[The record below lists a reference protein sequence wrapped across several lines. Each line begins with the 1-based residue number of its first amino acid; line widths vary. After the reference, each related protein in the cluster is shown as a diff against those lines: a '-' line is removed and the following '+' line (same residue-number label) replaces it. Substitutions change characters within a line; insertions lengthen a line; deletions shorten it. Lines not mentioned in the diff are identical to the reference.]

1 MPDGQGDNVVERPQ
15 HDSLHLLHVSCVLE
29 QIHWETHSFSSFVV
43 CKKKKNSNYFTDV
56 LPTCLLP
63 FILLHGILSIIPLA
77 LAYASE
83 GNFYIILT
91 GQVFGELE

>member
-1 MPDGQGDNVVERPQ
+1 MLWKDHNMILCICYMCHVFWSKSTGRPTP
-15 HDSLHLLHVSCVLE
+15 SVLLL
-29 QIHWETHSFSSFVV
+29 FV
-43 CKKKKNSNYFTDV
+43 KKKKNSNYFTDV
-56 LPTCLLP
+56 LPTCLLA